1 MLLVPTLHC
10 SGRCAE
16 VIKLYK
22 NTICFPADSRDNNH
36 DLLLACTF
44 FALSN
49 WHGSALSL

>member
-16 VIKLYK
+16 VIELYK
-22 NTICFPADSRDNNH
+22 NTICFPADSSGNNH
-36 DLLLACTF
+36 DLLLACNF